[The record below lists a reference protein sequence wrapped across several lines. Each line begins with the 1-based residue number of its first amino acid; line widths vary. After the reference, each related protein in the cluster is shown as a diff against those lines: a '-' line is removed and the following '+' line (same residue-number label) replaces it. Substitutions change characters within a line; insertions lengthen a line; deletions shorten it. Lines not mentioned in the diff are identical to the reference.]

1 MNVLMGT
8 TEGTKGESGFD
19 LAGGASSFITSSG
32 GRLAPDM
39 MGTSMYFPIRER
51 GGLATGIPL
60 IFFGDQ
66 ERRDGEVSLFM
77 LFLLVV

>member
-8 TEGTKGESGFD
+8 GERKGDSGFD
-19 LAGGASSFITSSG
+19 LEACGAPFFTTSSG
-32 GRLAPDM
+32 RRFTPDR
-39 MGTSMYFPIRER
+39 MGTLMYFE
-51 GGLATGIPL
+51 
-60 IFFGDQ
+60 